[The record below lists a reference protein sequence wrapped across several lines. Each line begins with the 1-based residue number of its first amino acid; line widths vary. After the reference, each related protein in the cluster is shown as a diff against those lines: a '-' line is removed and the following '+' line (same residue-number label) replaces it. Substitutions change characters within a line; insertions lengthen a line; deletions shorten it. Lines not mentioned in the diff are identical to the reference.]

1 MNDQESPQFGSS
13 KSRPGVGFSFLRG
26 RRSGDSDGLIS
37 FNLMPQESTEEDA
50 PPVPGRVSPTRLL
63 MVHYWR
69 RDQQA
74 MAEAD
79 RRRAEAAAALDSELS
94 AVSSQPASASPPA
107 AALPGDTMPAAAI
120 PAAQA
125 PTLDPNRQDFLSSL
139 KSRRRP
145 SVSAPPEAAWSP
157 LVIELPSSTRSAEET
172 GEAARGED
180 LGASLF
186 VEPSAPPA
194 PADEKP
200 KSIFEPRP
208 RETVSAR
215 TDVPSVFAS
224 AEAEPQP
231 IVELD
236 PQPIVEPVVVQSHAA
251 LTNEPTADLMTE
263 PEPVSAHEPAHASAS
278 QGRQAKIRAL
288 ESFLKRVEQRR
299 QQIESQS
306 VA

>member
-13 KSRPGVGFSFLRG
+13 KSRPGASFSFLRG

-63 MVHYWR
+63 LVHYWR
-69 RDQQA
+69 RDQLA

-79 RRRAEAAAALDSELS
+79 RRLADAAAALDLDLS
-94 AVSSQPASASPPA
+94 SGSSQPASGSPPPA
-107 AALPGDTMPAAAI
+107 AFPMETTPAG
-120 PAAQA
+120 AAQA
-125 PTLDPNRQDFLSSL
+125 PTLDPNRPDFLSSL
-139 KSRRRP
+139 KSRQRP
-145 SVSAPPEAAWSP
+145 SVSAPAEAAWSP
-157 LVIELPSSTRSAEET
+157 LVIELPSSTKSAGET
-172 GEAARGED
+172 GEAARGAD

-186 VEPSAPPA
+186 VEPGDPPA
-194 PADEKP
+194 PAAEKP
-200 KSIFEPRP
+200 RSIFEPQP
-208 RETVSAR
+208 HETVSAP
-215 TDVPSVFAS
+215 TDVPSIFAR

-231 IVELD
+231 L
-236 PQPIVEPVVVQSHAA
+236 VEPVVAQSSTA
-251 LTNEPTADLMTE
+251 LTNEPPAELVTE
-263 PEPVSAHEPAHASAS
+263 PEPVSAHPSAS

-288 ESFLKRVEQRR
+288 ESFLERVEHRR

>member
-13 KSRPGVGFSFLRG
+13 KSRSGASFSFLRG

-69 RDQQA
+69 RDQLA

-79 RRRAEAAAALDSELS
+79 RRRAEAAAALDSDLS
-94 AVSSQPASASPPA
+94 SGSSQPASAWPSAFPMETTPA
-107 AALPGDTMPAAAI
+107 A
-120 PAAQA
+120 AAQA
-125 PTLDPNRQDFLSSL
+125 PTLDPNRPDFLSSL
-139 KSRRRP
+139 KSRQRP
-145 SVSAPPEAAWSP
+145 SVSAPAEAAWSP
-157 LVIELPSSTRSAEET
+157 LVIELPSSTTSAGET
-172 GEAARGED
+172 GEAARGAD

-186 VEPSAPPA
+186 VEPGAPPA
-194 PADEKP
+194 PAAEKP
-200 KSIFEPRP
+200 RSIFEPWP
-208 RETVSAR
+208 GETASAP
-215 TDVPSVFAS
+215 TDAPSIFAR

-231 IVELD
+231 IVE
-236 PQPIVEPVVVQSHAA
+236 PVVAQSPAA
-251 LTNEPTADLMTE
+251 LTNEPPAKLVTE
-263 PEPVSAHEPAHASAS
+263 PEPVTAHPSAS

-288 ESFLKRVEQRR
+288 ESFLERVEHRR

>member
-1 MNDQESPQFGSS
+1 MNDQESPQYGSS
-13 KSRPGVGFSFLRG
+13 KSRSGASFSFLRG

-69 RDQQA
+69 RDQLA

-79 RRRAEAAAALDSELS
+79 RRRAEAAATLDSDLS
-94 AVSSQPASASPPA
+94 SGSSQPASTSPPPA
-107 AALPGDTMPAAAI
+107 AFPMETTPAA
-120 PAAQA
+120 AAQA
-125 PTLDPNRQDFLSSL
+125 PTLDPNRPDFLSSL

-145 SVSAPPEAAWSP
+145 SVSAPAEAAWSP
-157 LVIELPSSTRSAEET
+157 LVIELPSSTKSAGET
-172 GEAARGED
+172 GETVEAAPGAD

-186 VEPSAPPA
+186 VEPAAPPA
-194 PADEKP
+194 PAAEKP
-200 KSIFEPRP
+200 GSIFEPQP
-208 RETVSAR
+208 RETVSAPA
-215 TDVPSVFAS
+215 DAPSIFAH
-224 AEAEPQP
+224 AEP
-231 IVELD
+231 E
-236 PQPIVEPVVVQSHAA
+236 PQPIVEPVVAQSPVA
-251 LTNEPTADLMTE
+251 LTNEPQAELVTE
-263 PEPVSAHEPAHASAS
+263 PEPVSAHASAS

>member
-13 KSRPGVGFSFLRG
+13 KSRPGASFSFLRG

-63 MVHYWR
+63 MVHFWR
-69 RDQQA
+69 RDQLA

-79 RRRAEAAAALDSELS
+79 RRLAAAAAAAALDSDLS
-94 AVSSQPASASPPA
+94 SVSSQPTSALPAPAAFPTETTPA
-107 AALPGDTMPAAAI
+107 AA
-120 PAAQA
+120 AQV
-125 PTLDPNRQDFLSSL
+125 PTLDPNRPDFLSSL
-139 KSRRRP
+139 QKSRQRP
-145 SVSAPPEAAWSP
+145 SISGPAEAAWSP
-157 LVIELPSSTRSAEET
+157 LVIELPSSTKSAGET
-172 GEAARGED
+172 GEAAGGAD

-186 VEPSAPPA
+186 VEPGAPPA
-194 PADEKP
+194 PAAEKP
-200 KSIFEPRP
+200 KSIFEPQP
-208 RETVSAR
+208 HETVSAR
-215 TDVPSVFAS
+215 TDAPSVFAT

-231 IVELD
+231 IVEPL
-236 PQPIVEPVVVQSHAA
+236 VVQSTAA
-251 LTNEPTADLMTE
+251 LTNEPAADLVTE
-263 PEPVSAHEPAHASAS
+263 PEPVSAHEPEPVSAHASAS

-288 ESFLKRVEQRR
+288 ESFLQRVEQRR